1 MKMFFGVFSYYKL
14 LIEVWMHEP
23 VTVKTINEVLTLNG
37 GRMKDANSAITLLK
51 TLPQT
56 VFML

>member
-14 LIEVWMHEP
+14 LIEVWMHES

-37 GRMKDANSAITLLK
+37 GRMKDSNAAITLLE
-51 TLPQT
+51 TE
-56 VFML
+56 

>member
-14 LIEVWMHEP
+14 LIEVWMHES

-51 TLPQT
+51 TE
-56 VFML
+56 